1 MSSDVFQTLL
11 PIYLVPEQLTGH
23 ELTRINDLNRHELKW
38 KNSTNVSFDVEDLPH
53 YLWVSACTT
62 TFTSKTRW
70 VKRCNYQ
77 SFWSLKNWIFQSSFF
92 QKQSSLTETLLRF
105 HWSFCWQIFII
116 SCVKRLGLRVE
127 VKKTPGLRWSMRLYH
142 FLIKKCRIIEQKE
155 LRSRRNHFCTI
166 LKKGE

>member
-1 MSSDVFQTLL
+1 MTWIGD
-11 PIYLVPEQLTGH
+11 
-23 ELTRINDLNRHELKW
+23 ELKW
-38 KNSTNVSFDVEDLPH
+38 KNSTNVSFDVEDLPQ

-77 SFWSLKNWIFQSSFF
+77 SLWSLKNWIFQSSFF
-92 QKQSSLTETLLRF
+92 QKHSSLTETLLRF
-105 HWSFCWQIFII
+105 HWYFCWQIFII

-166 LKKGE
+166 LIKGEYILAELLKSFNLNSRSNGM